1 LFNNSIIL
9 KKNGTDTSPRQ
20 RANTVGDAAL
30 PAEAMANRKFDAK
43 PLSGPAS
50 FLKKRIVLNSRG
62 ALRRS
67 FPGLAALAY
76 KLFPAYY
83 TGMAIVA
90 LVLRITGGLCLFL
103 YGMKVMS
110 DGIQQAAG
118 DRMQRVLNFM
128 TGNRFIAVLTGF
140 VVTAIIQSSSATT
153 VMVVSFVNAG
163 LLTLTQSIG
172 VIMGANI
179 GTTVTAWIVSL
190 GGFSLKLSDL
200 ALPAVGIG
208 FVFHIVKW
216 KYQQAGEVILG
227 FGLLFMGLDFLT
239 KSMPALGDSFNI
251 IAAVSNLGFV
261 SSLIGAGAGLL
272 MTLLTH
278 SSSASTAIMLT
289 MAFNGVV
296 GYEMAA
302 AMILGANIGT
312 TIDAALAA
320 IGTKTTAKRA
330 ALVHVLFNVIGTCWA
345 LPLLGPL
352 LALVA
357 LITPGTLI
365 PGAIH
370 DPLIP
375 AHLAMLHTVF
385 NVVNT
390 FLFLPFVKPFAALVT
405 FIIKDDKT
413 GTAAPEQYRLVY
425 YSGSIQNTPELNIVR
440 AEKEIRDMAG
450 LASSMYARFSDVLG
464 ALPETGDRESAAA
477 ALSAELKQKEAYA
490 DQMREALT
498 SFLMECTREQLSF
511 RSERRVSQ
519 LLRIISDLEDMT
531 DDCYGLSLLLER
543 AVRKNRI
550 FKGKEMDALVPYVNQ
565 LGDFLALIREHLGR
579 KMSMEQID
587 RAREQEAA
595 IDRSR
600 NRLRKLGRKRIEAG
614 KDVKTELLFID
625 LVRRIEKLG
634 DYCIDIAETIAR

>member
-1 LFNNSIIL
+1 MTIIAVLF
-9 KKNGTDTSPRQ
+9 Q
-20 RANTVGDAAL
+20 
-30 PAEAMANRKFDAK
+30 
-43 PLSGPAS
+43 
-50 FLKKRIVLNSRG
+50 
-62 ALRRS
+62 
-67 FPGLAALAY
+67 
-76 KLFPAYY
+76 
-83 TGMAIVA
+83 
-90 LVLRITGGLCLFL
+90 ITGGLCLFL

-128 TGNRFIAVLTGF
+128 TGNRFMAVLTGF
-140 VVTAIIQSSSATT
+140 AVTAIIQSSSATT

-190 GGFSLKLSDL
+190 VGFSLKLSAL
-200 ALPAVGIG
+200 ALPAVGVG
-208 FVFHIVKW
+208 FILHIIKW
-216 KYQQAGEVILG
+216 KRQNLGEVILG

-239 KSMPALGDSFNI
+239 RSMPALGNRFDI
-251 IAAVSNLGFV
+251 IGVVSNRGFL
-261 SSLIGAGAGLL
+261 SSLIGVGAGLL

-289 MAFNGVV
+289 MAFNRVV
-296 GYEMAA
+296 TYEMAA

-320 IGTKTTAKRA
+320 IGTKTTAKRT

-345 LPLLGPL
+345 LPLLRPL

-357 LITPGTLI
+357 LITPGTLV

-370 DPLIP
+370 DPMIP
-375 AHLAMLHTVF
+375 THLAMLHTVF
-385 NVVNT
+385 NIMNT
-390 FLFLPFVKPFAALVT
+390 LLFLPFVKPFAALVT
-405 FIIKDDKT
+405 LIIKEDKT
-413 GTAAPEQYRLVY
+413 ETAVPEHYRLVY

-450 LASSMYARFSDVLG
+450 LASAMYARFSGVLRTLL
-464 ALPETGDRESAAA
+464 ASTDREAAVA
-477 ALSAELKQKEAYA
+477 ALTAELKQKEEYA
-490 DQMREALT
+490 DEMREALT
-498 SFLMECTREQLSF
+498 SFLMECTREQLNF

-519 LLRIISDLEDMT
+519 LLRGISDLEDMT
-531 DDCYGLSLLLER
+531 DDCFSLSLLLER
-543 AVRKNRI
+543 SVRKNHI
-550 FKGKEMDALVPYVNQ
+550 FKGKEMDALIPYVSR
-565 LGDFLALIREHLGR
+565 LEEFLVLIQGHLGR
-579 KMSMEQID
+579 KLTKEQIEY
-587 RAREQEAA
+587 ARELEAA
-595 IDRSR
+595 IDKSR
-600 NRLRKLGRKRIEAG
+600 DKLRKLGRKRIEAG
-614 KDVKTELLFID
+614 EDVKTELLFID